1 MKRVSCPACGRPFL
15 LSVKGEAANI
25 RCPGCYH
32 KLRKVASGLEV
43 VAESRP
49 RRYHASGRP
58 KGAWVPVIGP
68 ARVER
73 TGPEPTPPGGERGEH
88 SGRGEV
94 TKPLPLS
101 STAPG
106 GSRWFLPVAVSSGV
120 LAAAAGAAVVFFVFS
135 GGEGEQSRFSGDQGE
150 RSPLAGVWR
159 SMPSQR
165 VVSLGAAPT
174 GRRAPPWPPR
184 GGGGLPKSSGQ
195 QRAGV
200 PAGGN
205 GDDPIRAVLG
215 SVAVVVM
222 PGEGH
227 GSGFVAAP
235 GLLVT
240 NHHVIEDAVIRDL
253 EITFPDNV
261 GLGGKRHHVELVH
274 LSPQDDLAFLAIDAD
289 VSPLEIK
296 AEFSHVNGQR
306 VVAVGS
312 PGSGGGPTLENLT
325 TDGRLGPEVTF
336 EDEGTRWALSMA
348 VNGGNSGGPLLDA
361 QTGAVLGV
369 IAAKFTRTEAQ
380 SLAIPHGALV
390 RELAQARQASDDDRS
405 ATQSLHRQRYCLRQ
419 MARLLSI
426 TSFSF
431 NRSIEAALANA
442 EAGEAGMAAAFS
454 ECKATAAAVFAEH
467 FADFSSLVGDEIEAL
482 EADERCDPRIRRG
495 LRKLLEDIEEQAD
508 DIRRHV
514 PQDEIGA
521 FIGRFQGAVD
531 GSRDLVLALAKQ
543 LQMQAPEDEE
553 E

>member
-1 MKRVSCPACGRPFL
+1 MKRLSCPACGRPFL
-15 LSVKGEAANI
+15 LSVKGGGTAV
-25 RCPGCYH
+25 RCPGCDS
-32 KLRKVASGLEV
+32 KLQRGSLGLEL
-43 VAESRP
+43 VAEVPPSRRP
-49 RRYHASGRP
+49 RLERP
-58 KGAWVPVIGP
+58 KGAMVPVIAP
-68 ARVER
+68 APAE
-73 TGPEPTPPGGERGEH
+73 TAKNDSLLPPDESRDPVVGGNARG
-88 SGRGEV
+88 SSPAVVGAGE
-94 TKPLPLS
+94 
-101 STAPG
+101 G
-106 GSRWFLPVAVSSGV
+106 FRWFLPLSIGGGGVAA
-120 LAAAAGAAVVFFVFS
+120 LAGSAVVVLVFS
-135 GGEGEQSRFSGDQGE
+135 SAWNRDHGPAVDVSESTPLSSAVRL
-150 RSPLAGVWR
+150 SPT
-159 SMPSQR
+159 QR
-165 VVSLGAAPT
+165 AV
-174 GRRAPPWPPR
+174 PR
-184 GGGGLPKSSGQ
+184 GGAQSGTRSPNWTP
-195 QRAGV
+195 QRGSAGDV
-200 PAGGN
+200 TAAPRGSAATVAD
-205 GDDPIRAVLG
+205 GDGDPIRAVLG

-336 EDEGTRWALSMA
+336 EDEGPRWALSMA

-369 IAAKFTRTEAQ
+369 IAAKFTKTEAQ

-431 NRSIEAALANA
+431 HRSIEAALANS
-442 EAGEAGMAAAFS
+442 EAGGAGMDAAFN

-467 FADFSSLVGDEIEAL
+467 FADFSSIVGGEVEAL
-482 EADERCDPRIRRG
+482 EADDRCDPRIRRG

-514 PQDEIGA
+514 PRDEIGA
-521 FIGRFQGAVD
+521 FIGRFRGAVD
-531 GSRDLVLALAKQ
+531 GSRDLVIALAKQ